1 MTKEV
6 VLGITE
12 EPAVVDDDVA
22 EEIESLQSL
31 YALTEAENERLRAKL
46 TKFKTDELDKLRRY
60 YENRDTVDAERAAKR
75 AGELRGEIPAPVTL
89 TDLLAEPDEAIDY
102 SIDGLLP
109 VGARSVVVAP
119 RKVGKTTWIGNL
131 CRAHADQVPFLG
143 TFATRARTVAVIDV
157 EMSRQQT
164 RRWLR
169 DQDIKNTDAVRL
181 IPLRG
186 KAATFNILDDATRA
200 EWAEI
205 LCGVGVVV
213 LDCLRPILDA
223 LGLNEHTDAGKFLV
237 AFDALLAE
245 CGASEAVV
253 VHHAGHGENRARGDS
268 RIEDWPD
275 VICYLGTEDKKDLAA
290 ERTFAAIGRDVEVLK
305 GVLEYDAET
314 RHLTYVPPVPD
325 AAKVAKDAERISR
338 NTAARAAVIEYVR
351 TQNGIGVEPTK
362 TVTEAQAGDGIGRR
376 DIRKAVAA
384 LIESGELVLTTRGRS
399 HHLRAVDPFEA
410 VPLKPQNPF
419 ADPAKPQVSASATI
433 RHPET
438 DETGASVADT
448 RSDGWRIPDAV

>member
-1 MTKEV
+1 MTKKITLAVTETEV
-6 VLGITE
+6 EVS
-12 EPAVVDDDVA
+12 DDVA
-22 EEIESLQSL
+22 EEIETANFLLKAAQEG
-31 YALTEAENERLRAKL
+31 EAAAERKL
-46 TKFKTDELDKLRRY
+46 VKFKTDELDKLRRY

-75 AGELRGEIPAPVTL
+75 AGELRGEIPAAVTL

-169 DQDIKNTDAVRL
+169 DQGIKNTDAVRL

-205 LCGVGVVV
+205 LRGVDVVV

-275 VICYLGTEDKKDLAA
+275 VICYLGTDDKKDLAA

-325 AAKVAKDAERISR
+325 AAKVAKDRERISR
-338 NTAARAAVIEYVR
+338 NTAARIAVAEWVR
-351 TQNGIGVEPTK
+351 EQNNIGVEPTK
-362 TVTEAQAGDGIGRR
+362 RDTESYAGADANVSRAAVR
-376 DIRKAVAA
+376 AAVAD
-384 LIESGELVLTTRGRS
+384 LIESGELVLTTQGRS
-399 HHLRAVDPFEA
+399 HRLHAVDPMA
-410 VPLKPQNPF
+410 ARPLKAVNPF
-419 ADPAKPQVSASATI
+419 SEPTKPQVSAFAGI
-433 RHPET
+433 RRPDSPES
-438 DETGASVADT
+438 GQV
-448 RSDGWRIPDAV
+448 RRIDRRIGGE